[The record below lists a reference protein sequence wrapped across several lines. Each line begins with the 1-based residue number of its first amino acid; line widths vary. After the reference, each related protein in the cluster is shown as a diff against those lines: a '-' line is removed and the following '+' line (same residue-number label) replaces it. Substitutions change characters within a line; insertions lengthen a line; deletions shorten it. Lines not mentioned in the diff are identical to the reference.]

1 LELACGKIRHCRT
14 SNFPFDI
21 LEAEEFFEPEVLEIQ
36 LEIDLDQQMIFD
48 STLRNIIG
56 HMLLD
61 R

>member
-36 LEIDLDQQMIFD
+36 LEIDLEQQIND
-48 STLRNIIG
+48 I
-56 HMLLD
+56 
-61 R
+61 